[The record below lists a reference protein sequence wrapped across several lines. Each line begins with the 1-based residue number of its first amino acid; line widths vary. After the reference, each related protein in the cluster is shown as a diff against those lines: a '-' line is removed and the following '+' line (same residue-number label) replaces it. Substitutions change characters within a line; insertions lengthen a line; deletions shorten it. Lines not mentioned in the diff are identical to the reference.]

1 MSLYIQLFGVL
12 MAKVFFGQF
21 LRYCLLAL
29 FLISFGHTF
38 GYTGSFRHECI
49 SSGFMY
55 NENKICYYLDGQEIG
70 FLSYTK
76 MPLFSFYILH
86 TLYVHPQYRN
96 NGYGKYILEYACS
109 CLKKLGASRLYIQPG
124 PFEINEDGYLVTAL
138 ASYDGRLESLIEFY
152 RKSGFIFASKLLA
165 CSAYFLYKCV
175 GIDENAQYLMVKTL
189 D

>member
-1 MSLYIQLFGVL
+1 MV
-12 MAKVFFGQF
+12 KVFFGQF

-29 FLISFGHTF
+29 FLISFSRTF

-49 SSGFMY
+49 RSGSMY
-55 NENKICYYLDGQEIG
+55 NETKIRYYLNEQEVG
-70 FLSYTK
+70 YVSYTK
-76 MPLFSFYILH
+76 IPLFSFYILH

-96 NGYGKYILEYACS
+96 HGYGKQMLEYACS

-138 ASYDGRLESLIEFY
+138 ASYDGRLEALIEFY
-152 RKSGFIFASKLLA
+152 RKSEFEFASKLLA
-165 CSAYFLYKCV
+165 GFAYLLYKCV